1 MISRAS
7 SIISI
12 FDRRCQR
19 FLASVVVCLSVVG
32 CNRPAESQR
41 DNRRL
46 MDAILTAVVIRS
58 PKELAKDKELLETRR
73 QEGKLS
79 KTAFESIQ
87 KLIVEAEAGKWESAE
102 KGLYEIR
109 RKLPFP
115 K

>member
-1 MISRAS
+1 MFRQSKAEASISDS
-7 SIISI
+7 
-12 FDRRCQR
+12 RCQKL
-19 FLASVVVCLSVVG
+19 LAIVALSLSVVG
-32 CNRPAESQR
+32 CNRPAETQR

-46 MDAILTAVVIRS
+46 MDAILTAVVIRN

-73 QEGKLS
+73 QEGKMS
-79 KTAFESIQ
+79 KTSFESLQ

-109 RKLPFP
+109 GKLPFP